1 MTARNLYK
9 VKITYEV
16 MVVAED
22 KDDAYFV
29 TKKNVRDMDE
39 PFSDIEVVETI
50 ESVDQLP
57 ADWIGALPYGD
68 NPYELF
74 CDQILK
80 LRKGYHLF

>member
-29 TKKNVRDMDE
+29 TKKNVKDMDE

-80 LRKGYHLF
+80 LRK

>member
-1 MTARNLYK
+1 MTACNLYK

-29 TKKNVRDMDE
+29 TKKNVKDMDE

-80 LRKGYHLF
+80 LRK

>member
-22 KDDAYFV
+22 KDDAFFV
-29 TKKNVRDMDE
+29 TKKNVKYMDE
-39 PFSDIEVVETI
+39 PFSDIEVVEII

-68 NPYELF
+68 NPYELC

-80 LRKGYHLF
+80 L